1 MEMKRIQEH
10 NEDEDNK
17 IEKEDMVKLRT
28 RNVRKCNMCKNKM
41 RRYS

>member
-17 IEKEDMVKLRT
+17 IEEEDMVKLRI
-28 RNVRKCNMCKNKM
+28 RNVRKCKCM
-41 RRYS
+41 